1 MEKGVM
7 VQKHEL
13 IMVVDITNQDEEW
26 ILTKWDSMYM
36 TWR

>member
-1 MEKGVM
+1 M